1 MRVLF
6 VSRMLPNP
14 NGSGAERRASQHL
27 ATLKRFG
34 AVTLVVVQQWEMP
47 TQMQQSEVAALGL
60 ERLIIRNIRDE
71 PTRYDH
77 RMKRVWETTN
87 RLLRIWNHLW
97 ITHVCD
103 LRPLSQ
109 DVERRRREIGGGF
122 DLLFAYRM
130 PSAIWIDAVL
140 SPADRPPVCILDFD
154 DIESIAYAR
163 MERQRTGRRPAV
175 VVQNWYFTRWLARME
190 GVLARRWTRLVV
202 CSGHDQDLIRR
213 RLGVTPLVVP
223 NSVRFPERAA
233 QAPPGPVELLFVG
246 HLSYAPN
253 VQGACWLVYQ
263 VWPAVRDAL
272 GESARLTIAGMDP
285 CQEVL
290 DLATVPG
297 VAVLASVPD
306 LRPLYERATIAVA
319 PIFAGGGTRIK
330 IIEAMAHT
338 RAIVATSLGCEG
350 LSVTTRRE
358 VLMADTP
365 QAFLAAVLELARN
378 PEWRRVLAE
387 HAWDFGRRRYSHEVV
402 VEEFAAAIRDLL
414 QLDRPRFDRCK
425 ATFEL

>member
-6 VSRMLPNP
+6 VSRLLPNP

-27 ATLKRFG
+27 ATLKRLG

-47 TQMQQSEVAALGL
+47 TPILQAELTALGL
-60 ERLIIRNIRDE
+60 ERLVIRNIRDE

-97 ITHVCD
+97 LTHICD

-122 DLLFAYRM
+122 DLLLAFRM
-130 PSAIWIDAVL
+130 PSAIWIDSVL
-140 SPADRPPVCILDFD
+140 SSADRPPVCILDFD

-163 MERQRTGRRPAV
+163 MERQRTGRHPAV
-175 VVQNWYFTRWLARME
+175 VVQNWYFARWLARME

-223 NSVRFPERAA
+223 NSVRFPARAA
-233 QAPPGPVELLFVG
+233 QAPPGRVELLFVG
-246 HLSYAPN
+246 HLRYPPN

-272 GESARLTIAGMDP
+272 GERARLTIAGMDP

-290 DLATVPG
+290 DLGRVPG
-297 VAVLASVPD
+297 VAVLASVAD
-306 LRPLYERATIAVA
+306 LGPLYERATIALA
-319 PIFAGGGTRIK
+319 PIFSGGGTRIK

-350 LSVTTRRE
+350 LAVTTRRE

-365 QAFLAAVLELARN
+365 QAFLAAVLEMARD
-378 PEWRRVLAE
+378 PEWRRMLAE
-387 HAWDFGRRRYSHEVV
+387 NAWDFGRRRYSHEVV
-402 VEEFAAAIRDLL
+402 VEEFATAIRDLL
-414 QLDRPRFDRCK
+414 PEGEEADRRF
-425 ATFEL
+425 AQ